1 MRGILDNCITW
12 QLMAMAG
19 GVPIALNCSDQPQ
32 KYCIMSDMFM
42 EGSMLWHVN
51 RAGPIKRL
59 MDEAREG

>member
-1 MRGILDNCITW
+1 
-12 QLMAMAG
+12 MAMAG